1 MMAVPITISTIA
13 ALELMPRLPASARD
27 ITNAREGLFALLFET
42 ALPLVS
48 RREPHTARPDLRRL
62 ARRWL
67 QSGAEPSE
75 EPAGNTSFQK

>member
-1 MMAVPITISTIA
+1 MARRVPEHTEVPITISTIA
-13 ALELMPRLPASARD
+13 ALE
-27 ITNAREGLFALLFET
+27 LFET